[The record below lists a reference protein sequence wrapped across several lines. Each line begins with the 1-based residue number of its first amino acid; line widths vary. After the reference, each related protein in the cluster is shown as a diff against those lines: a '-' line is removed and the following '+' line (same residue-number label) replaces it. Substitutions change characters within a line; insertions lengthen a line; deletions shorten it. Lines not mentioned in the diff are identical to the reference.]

1 MLAAVTRLFDG
12 GGGARDMVELG
23 DQLSLLKRWYY
34 RPEKQRVGAIFFPVR
49 GEWPVRKMVRAAGKL
64 VAPVEAVAKTE

>member
-12 GGGARDMVELG
+12 GGGAKDMTELG
-23 DQLSLLKRWYY
+23 DQLALLKRWYY